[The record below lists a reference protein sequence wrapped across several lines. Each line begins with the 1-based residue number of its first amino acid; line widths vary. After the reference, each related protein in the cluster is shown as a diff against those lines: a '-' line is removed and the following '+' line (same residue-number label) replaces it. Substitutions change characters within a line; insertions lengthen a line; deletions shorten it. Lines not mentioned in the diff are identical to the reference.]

1 MMRWSVEVG
10 EFEAVSGERVT
21 CERYVGFCELSAFVH
36 SPTVREACGSC
47 PRSGKNLGCPPFSPH
62 FTEFVGSATSALVV
76 MFRGPVSALEG
87 ESAEEAMRTSG
98 HLLQS
103 VLRRELLEW
112 REAGFVVAGAGACK
126 GCPKC
131 AAEAG
136 ATECP
141 YPEKLVYS
149 LESTGINVAQLASTL
164 FGIELDWGE
173 NGLES
178 TVVAA
183 GGVFA
188 GFGAEEWD
196 GRFPVVARLRQGD
209 SASS

>member
-1 MMRWSVEVG
+1 MMKGSVEVG

-21 CERYVGFCELSAFVH
+21 CERYAGFCELSAFAH
-36 SPTVREACGSC
+36 SPAVRDACGSC
-47 PRSGKNLGCPPFSPH
+47 PRSGKNLGCPPFSPY
-62 FTEFVGSATSALVV
+62 FTEFAGSAQSAMVV
-76 MFRGPVSALEG
+76 MFRGPVCAREG
-87 ESAEEAMRTSG
+87 ESAEEAMRSSG

-112 REAGFVVAGAGACK
+112 REAGFCVAGAGACK

-136 ATECP
+136 ATKCP

-149 LESTGINVAQLASTL
+149 LESTGVNVTELAVTL
-164 FGIELDWGE
+164 FGVKLDWGE

-183 GGVFA
+183 GAVFA
-188 GFGAEEWD
+188 DFGADRWG
-196 GRFPVVARLRQGD
+196 GRFSMGARSR
-209 SASS
+209 